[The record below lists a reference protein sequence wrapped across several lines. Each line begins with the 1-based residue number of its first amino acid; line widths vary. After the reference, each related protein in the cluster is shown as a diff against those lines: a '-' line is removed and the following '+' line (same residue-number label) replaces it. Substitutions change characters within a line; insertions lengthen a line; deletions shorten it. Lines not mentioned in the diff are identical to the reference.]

1 MQSENVNNYKK
12 IKVNIMIK
20 NQNNKNKN
28 VKFIEIKLHY

>member
-12 IKVNIMIK
+12 IKVNFMIK